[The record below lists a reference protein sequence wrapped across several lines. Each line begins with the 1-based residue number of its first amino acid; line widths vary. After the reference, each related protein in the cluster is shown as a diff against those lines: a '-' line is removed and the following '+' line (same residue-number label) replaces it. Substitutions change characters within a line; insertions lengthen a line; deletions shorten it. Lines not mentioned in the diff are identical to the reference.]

1 MAQLSQP
8 PELSLGSGTQLP
20 DLELARIEELL
31 KSAPEKDLAGSVEE
45 TSAGD
50 AMALLEAE
58 ATQAGEEAPEIPS
71 GEPILPPPLK
81 SSRLPFARLI
91 FTVEA
96 TCTPPRQPSTEEQ
109 GVASVVPSKILVL
122 PAKSQYLVLTK
133 LVDDPMLTS
142 AVLKQFQ
149 DNMKEC

>member
-1 MAQLSQP
+1 VAQLSQP

-50 AMALLEAE
+50 AMARLEAE

-71 GEPILPPPLK
+71 AVDRRAGRCECCAQQDPG
-81 SSRLPFARLI
+81 
-91 FTVEA
+91 
-96 TCTPPRQPSTEEQ
+96 TPSE
-109 GVASVVPSKILVL
+109 VAVSGP
-122 PAKSQYLVLTK
+122 
-133 LVDDPMLTS
+133 D
-142 AVLKQFQ
+142 
-149 DNMKEC
+149 